1 MANEEHIKILKQ
13 GVQTWN
19 RWRNQSTG
27 INPNL
32 WGANLRDLNLTGV
45 DLRVSDLRGAQ
56 FINTDLSRA
65 DFNLAN
71 LAHADFTNA
80 NLTNAFLMNA
90 HLEKANLSYS
100 ILNQASLMDANLTNA
115 VLNNA
120 EIKAAN
126 FEDACLINAR
136 VVNSN
141 LERANL
147 KGADLTG
154 ALLYKSILAAAT
166 MGRTIIG
173 NTDLREVRGLDAVVH
188 QGPSTLGLDTLYKSG
203 GMIPEVFL
211 YGCGVPDEF
220 ITYLPSLI
228 GAQQAIQFY
237 SCFISYSQKD
247 EEFAKRLHS
256 RMRDAHLRV
265 WFAPENI
272 RGGEKLYDQIERAIQ
287 IHDRLLLVLSED
299 SMQSEWV
306 KTEIRNARKIE
317 VENKRRKLFPIRLV
331 DFETIGKWN
340 CFDADFGKD
349 LAVEVREYFIPDF
362 SNWNDDDAF
371 EKAFVRLLNDLRTEE
386 SNIGRA

>member
-90 HLEKANLSYS
+90 HLEK
-100 ILNQASLMDANLTNA
+100 
-115 VLNNA
+115 
-120 EIKAAN
+120 
-126 FEDACLINAR
+126 
-136 VVNSN
+136 
-141 LERANL
+141 ANL

-287 IHDRLLLVLSED
+287 IHDRLLLVRSEE